1 MKEFFFISG
10 LPRSGSTLLSA
21 ILRQNPEFYADIS
34 SPVQGLVTSTI
45 NVITSSE
52 SNHLIDETKR
62 KRILRSAFNAYYGAV
77 APSTVFDT
85 SRGWTAKTSLL
96 KELYPQTKIICCVR
110 DLPWILDSFERISA
124 KNSLYG
130 ATLTDDEARQTVT
143 TRCDALMDV
152 KKEGQVVKP
161 YYFLEEGMLLN
172 PDMIML
178 VEYESL
184 CKKPKSVMRE
194 IYQFIGKPY
203 FDHDFQNV
211 EYENEVY
218 DNALNM
224 KSLHTV
230 RRKVTWEERLTILPK
245 SVWEKYADKEF
256 WRVPADWHGLSDN
269 VMTAEMTTYRQ
280 SLRDVPAQ
288 ANFPNSITWP
298 ESP

>member
-34 SPVQGLVTSTI
+34 SPVQGLIGATI
-45 NVITSSE
+45 NVITGSE
-52 SNHLIDETKR
+52 SNHLIDEDRR
-62 KRILRSAFNAYYGAV
+62 KSILRATFNAYYEAV
-77 APSTVFDT
+77 EPKTVFDT

-96 KELYPQTKIICCVR
+96 KSLYPQTKIICCVR
-110 DLPWILDSFERISA
+110 DLFWILDSFERIAA
-124 KNSLYG
+124 KNTLWNAS
-130 ATLTDDEARQTVT
+130 LTDDESRQTVT

-161 YYFLEEGMLLN
+161 YYFLEEGLLLN

-184 CKKPKSVMRE
+184 CKKPESVMRE
-194 IYQFIGKPY
+194 LYGFIGKQY
-203 FDHDFQNV
+203 FEHDFKNV
-211 EYENEVY
+211 EYDNEVY
-218 DNALNM
+218 DKALNM

-230 RRKVTWEERLTILPK
+230 RKEVSWIERPSILPK

-256 WRVPADWHGLSDN
+256 WRVPEVDYSVKN
-269 VMTAEMTTYRQ
+269 VIRIKGRA
-280 SLRDVPAQ
+280 
-288 ANFPNSITWP
+288 
-298 ESP
+298 

>member
-1 MKEFFFISG
+1 MKELFFISG

-21 ILRQNPEFYADIS
+21 ILRQNPDFYADIS
-34 SPVQGLVTSTI
+34 SPVQGLVASTI
-45 NVITSSE
+45 NVITGSE
-52 SNHLIDETKR
+52 SNHLIDEQRR
-62 KRILRSAFNAYYGAV
+62 KHILRGLVQSYYDAV
-77 APSTVFDT
+77 TPKTVFDT

-110 DLPWILDSFERISA
+110 DLPWILDSFERIA
-124 KNSLYG
+124 TKNVLYN

-178 VEYESL
+178 MEYESL
-184 CKKPKSVMRE
+184 CKNPESVMRE

-203 FDHDFQNV
+203 FDHDFNNV

-218 DNALNM
+218 DKALNM
-224 KSLHTV
+224 KSLHTI
-230 RRKVTWEERLTILPK
+230 RNEVTWQERKSILPK
-245 SVWEKYADKEF
+245 SVWEKYAGKEF
-256 WRVPADWHGLSDN
+256 WR
-269 VMTAEMTTYRQ
+269 TAAPEQQQDFAIQ
-280 SLRDVPAQ
+280 SSYIYSVK
-288 ANFPNSITWP
+288 
-298 ESP
+298 

>member
-34 SPVQGLVTSTI
+34 SPVQGLVASAI
-45 NVITSSE
+45 NVITGSE
-52 SNHLIDETKR
+52 SNHLIDEEKR
-62 KRILRSAFNAYYGAV
+62 KRILRSTFNAFYESV
-77 APSTVFDT
+77 TPSTVFDT

-96 KELYPQTKIICCVR
+96 KDLYPQTKIICCVR
-110 DLPWILDSFERISA
+110 DLPWILDSFERIAA

-130 ATLTDDEARQTVT
+130 ASLTDDESSQTVT

-152 KKEGQVVKP
+152 KKAGQVVKP
-161 YYFLEEGMLLN
+161 YYFLEEGLLLN
-172 PDMIML
+172 PDMIQL

-184 CKKPKSVMRE
+184 CKNPESVMRE

-203 FDHDFQNV
+203 FNHDFQNV

-230 RRKVTWEERLTILPK
+230 RKQVSWQERPSIQ
-245 SVWEKYADKEF
+245 
-256 WRVPADWHGLSDN
+256 GL
-269 VMTAEMTTYRQ
+269 
-280 SLRDVPAQ
+280 LAQ
-288 ANFPNSITWP
+288 TRA
-298 ESP
+298 

>member
-34 SPVQGLVTSTI
+34 SPVQTLVMSTI

-52 SNHLIDETKR
+52 SNHLIDENR
-62 KRILRSAFNAYYGAV
+62 RRQLLRSLFNSYYDNV
-77 APSTVFDT
+77 EPSTVFDT
-85 SRGWTAKTSLL
+85 SRVWTSKTSLL

-124 KNSLYG
+124 KNSLYN
-130 ATLTDDEARQTVT
+130 TSLTDDEANQTVT

-152 KKEGQVVKP
+152 RKEGQVVKP
-161 YYFLEEGMLLN
+161 YYFLEEGLLMN
-172 PDMIML
+172 PNMIML

-184 CKKPKSVMRE
+184 CKKPESVMRE
-194 IYQFIGKPY
+194 IYEFINKPY
-203 FDHDFQNV
+203 YNHDFKNV

-218 DNALNM
+218 DNSLNM

-230 RRKVTWEERLTILPK
+230 RKEITWKERTSILPK
-245 SVWEKYADKEF
+245 SIWEKYSGKEF
-256 WRVPADWHGLSDN
+256 WRSPA
-269 VMTAEMTTYRQ
+269 
-280 SLRDVPAQ
+280 P
-288 ANFPNSITWP
+288 NFSVK
-298 ESP
+298 SPYKD

>member
-34 SPVQGLVTSTI
+34 SPVQGLIMSTI
-45 NVITSSE
+45 NVITNGE
-52 SNHLIDETKR
+52 SNHLIGEDRR
-62 KRILRSAFNAYYGAV
+62 KRLLRSVFSAYYDNV
-77 APSTVFDT
+77 EPSIVFDT
-85 SRGWTAKTSLL
+85 SRGWTSKTSLL

-124 KNSLYG
+124 KNSLYN
-130 ATLTDDEARQTVT
+130 AKLTDDEAGQTVT

-161 YYFLEEGMLLN
+161 YYFLEEGLLLN

-184 CKKPKSVMRE
+184 CKKPENVMRE
-194 IYQFIGKPY
+194 IYGFIDKPY
-203 FDHDFQNV
+203 FDHDFKNV

-218 DNALNM
+218 DNSLNM

-230 RRKVTWEERLTILPK
+230 RKEVTWQTRPSILPK
-245 SVWEKYADKEF
+245 SIWEKYGGKEF
-256 WRVPADWHGLSDN
+256 WREPKVDFS
-269 VMTAEMTTYRQ
+269 TKSSYK
-280 SLRDVPAQ
+280 
-288 ANFPNSITWP
+288 I
-298 ESP
+298 

>member
-34 SPVQGLVTSTI
+34 SPMQGLVASTI
-45 NVITSSE
+45 NVITGSE
-52 SNHLIDETKR
+52 NNHLIDEDR
-62 KRILRSAFNAYYGAV
+62 RRQILKDTFESYYRAV
-77 APSTVFDT
+77 DRPVVFDT

-96 KELYPQTKIICCVR
+96 KSLFPQTKIICCVR
-110 DLPWILDSFERISA
+110 DLFWILDSFERITA

-130 ATLTDDEARQTVT
+130 ASLTDEEAQQTVT

-161 YYFLEEGMLLN
+161 YYFLEEGLLLN

-184 CKKPKSVMRE
+184 CKNPESVMRE
-194 IYQFIGKPY
+194 LYDFIGKQY
-203 FDHDFQNV
+203 FEHDFKKV
-211 EYENEVY
+211 EYDNEVY
-218 DNALNM
+218 DKALNM

-230 RRKVTWEERLTILPK
+230 RKEVSWIERPSILPR
-245 SVWEKYADKEF
+245 SIWDKYSGKEF
-256 WRVPADWHGLSDN
+256 WRVPKVDYTPKN
-269 VMTAEMTTYRQ
+269 V
-280 SLRDVPAQ
+280 
-288 ANFPNSITWP
+288 ANLKANT
-298 ESP
+298 

>member
-1 MKEFFFISG
+1 MKELFFISG

-21 ILRQNPEFYADIS
+21 ILRQNPDFYADIS
-34 SPVQGLVTSTI
+34 SPVRGLVASTI
-45 NVITSSE
+45 NGITESE
-52 SNHLIDETKR
+52 SNHLIDEPRR
-62 KRILRSAFNAYYGAV
+62 KHILRALVQSYYDAV
-77 APSTVFDT
+77 TPKTVFDT

-110 DLPWILDSFERISA
+110 DLPWILDSFERIAA
-124 KNSLYG
+124 KNSLYN

-161 YYFLEEGMLLN
+161 YYFLEEGLLLN

-184 CKKPKSVMRE
+184 CKTPEGVMRE

-203 FDHDFQNV
+203 FDHDFDNV
-211 EYENEVY
+211 EYENEVF
-218 DNALNM
+218 DRALNM

-230 RRKVTWEERLTILPK
+230 RRKVTWEERPTILPR
-245 SVWEKYADKEF
+245 SVWEKYAGKEF
-256 WRVPADWHGLSDN
+256 WRVPA
-269 VMTAEMTTYRQ
+269 E
-280 SLRDVPAQ
+280 
-288 ANFPNSITWP
+288 P
-298 ESP
+298 EPDFTIKTDYIFVR